1 MKKEKCY
8 ENYPIWMVAI
18 TIIFSLATYL
28 LGAYV
33 IYQLGLIWLAA
44 YILYILWLEF
54 RLMTHCV
61 DCYYY
66 GKYCAFGRGKLA
78 CLFFK
83 KGDPKKVFNEQPSW
97 KDMVPDFLVAIIP
110 IVAGIWLLVNRF
122 DWLLLAVIVALFLL
136 MSIGNAWI
144 RGSLA
149 CKYCKQR
156 QLGCPAE
163 RLFAKKK

>member
-8 ENYPIWMVAI
+8 ENFPMCMVVV
-18 TIIFSLATYL
+18 TVLFSLATYV
-28 LGAYV
+28 LGGYV

-44 YILYILWLEF
+44 YIFYILWLEF

-83 KGDPKKVFNEQPSW
+83 KRKKQLGDMKVTWLSL
-97 KDMVPDFLVAIIP
+97 VPDLLVSIAPII
-110 IVAGIWLLVNRF
+110 AGIWLLVNRF
-122 DWLLLAVIVALFLL
+122 DWIIVGAMVLLFLF
-136 MSIGNAWI
+136 MTMGNAFV
-144 RGSLA
+144 RGSIA

-163 RLFAKKK
+163 ALFAKKK

>member
-8 ENYPIWMVAI
+8 ESYPLWIVA
-18 TIIFSLATYL
+18 TTVLFSLTTYF

-33 IYQLGLIWLAA
+33 LYQIGLIWLAA
-44 YILYILWLEF
+44 YIIYILWLEF

-66 GKYCAFGRGKLA
+66 GKNCAFGRGRLS

-83 KGDPKKVFNEQPSW
+83 KRKKKFTEMKITW
-97 KDMVPDFLVAIIP
+97 LEIVPDLLVAIVP
-110 IVAGIWLLVNRF
+110 IVAGIWLLVAKF
-122 DWLLLAVIVALFLL
+122 DWLLLAVIVVLFLL
-136 MSIGNAWI
+136 MSIGNAWV

-163 RLFAKKK
+163 QLFKKKK

>member
-8 ENYPIWMVAI
+8 ENYPIWMVAV
-18 TIIFSLATYL
+18 TVLFSLATYFF
-28 LGAYV
+28 GGYV

-66 GKYCAFGRGKLA
+66 GKRCAFGRGKLA

-83 KGDPKKVFNEQPSW
+83 KKKKKFGNMKVTWLSL
-97 KDMVPDFLVAIIP
+97 VPDLLVSIIP
-110 IVAGIWLLVNRF
+110 MVVGIWLLVNRF
-122 DWLLLAVIVALFLL
+122 DWVILGAIVVLFLL
-136 MSIGNAWI
+136 MSTGNSYV
-144 RGSLA
+144 RGSIA

-156 QLGCPAE
+156 QLGCPALE
-163 RLFAKKK
+163 LFEKRK